1 MIPGQLRS
9 AAGFTYLAALFMVV
23 VMGIML
29 GAAGQSMRVIMQRER
44 EKELIFRGLQ
54 YRDAI
59 ERWQR
64 KGNVNAPAPLLDLK
78 NLLKDPR
85 SAAGERH
92 LRQLYPDPL
101 TGKEWRI
108 IKDPQLGITGVA
120 STSTDEPFKKDNFP
134 DVIKDFKGK
143 TKYSEWEFVLKK
155 PVTGTGTGPNT
166 PSLQQ
171 LSVPEGN

>member
-1 MIPGQLRS
+1 MIPGRLRS
-9 AAGFTYLAALFMVV
+9 AAGFTYIAALFMVV

-59 ERWQR
+59 ERWQK
-64 KGNVNAPAPLLDLK
+64 KGNVPLLDLK

-92 LRQLYPDPL
+92 LRQTLP
-101 TGKEWRI
+101 
-108 IKDPQLGITGVA
+108 
-120 STSTDEPFKKDNFP
+120 
-134 DVIKDFKGK
+134 
-143 TKYSEWEFVLKK
+143 
-155 PVTGTGTGPNT
+155 
-166 PSLQQ
+166 
-171 LSVPEGN
+171 